1 MPPQTD
7 FVFEPFLLDAINE
20 RLSRDGKEIRL
31 TPKAF
36 SVLRY
41 LAEHSDKL
49 ITKEVLLK
57 TLWPNISVTDAV
69 LTVCIGEIR
78 KALGDGSNKPKFI
91 ETVHRRGYRFLAP
104 VRNGPQN
111 SVATTKQDIRFAE

>member
-1 MPPQTD
+1 MPPQTE
-7 FVFEPFLLDAINE
+7 FIFEPFRLDATNE
-20 RLSRDGKEIRL
+20 RLLRDGKEIRL

-41 LAEHSDKL
+41 LAEHSDQL

-57 TLWPNISVTDAV
+57 TLWPNVSVTDAV

-78 KALGDGSNKPKFI
+78 KALGDGPNKPKFI
-91 ETVHRRGYRFLAP
+91 ETRASAGISFPITRSQWLSKQRRR
-104 VRNGPQN
+104 R
-111 SVATTKQDIRFAE
+111 

>member
-1 MPPQTD
+1 MPPQNE
-7 FVFEPFLLDAINE
+7 FVFEPFRLDAIND
-20 RLSRDGKEIRL
+20 RLLRDGKQIRL

-41 LAEHSDKL
+41 LAEHSDQL

-57 TLWPNISVTDAV
+57 TLWPNIAVTDAV

-78 KALGDGSNKPKFI
+78 KALGDKPNQPKFI
-91 ETVHRRGYRFLAP
+91 ETVHRRGYRFLAL
-104 VRNGPQN
+104 VRNGAQN
-111 SVATTKQDIRFAE
+111 SVATTK